1 MKERELNPI
10 PSQEHQVECRR
21 LLEARVPETQ
31 AWFSGDWAQRP
42 QRSSWWQNMFEEQR
56 RKWGAHLGQKA
67 RNKYR
72 SMWMEIF
79 LHLVASLDRS
89 LSTHQVL
96 AVHLDITTPRLIISN
111 NCLANGLGFLLV
123 NSFSY
128 KYIEINIEVKSP
140 DRAWYDTGQIQNC
153 LQFLI
158 D

>member
-1 MKERELNPI
+1 
-10 PSQEHQVECRR
+10 
-21 LLEARVPETQ
+21 
-31 AWFSGDWAQRP
+31 
-42 QRSSWWQNMFEEQR
+42 
-56 RKWGAHLGQKA
+56 
-67 RNKYR
+67 
-72 SMWMEIF
+72 MWMEIF

-140 DRAWYDTGQIQNC
+140 DRA
-153 LQFLI
+153 
-158 D
+158 